1 MGWQMN
7 EFRSRHFG
15 RQGSASSLV
24 ATKRPKGTKGDG
36 GLAVPRQQPRTRDT
50 RSADRQRLQDEVVT
64 IRHKGK
70 HREVELINL
79 SGGGAMIA
87 DDSFA
92 PALWDRVDLN
102 LGEGGT
108 VECVVRWIKEGR
120 FGLEFAHETRIDCAE
135 EERAAVLRAAIE
147 RSFPAAASEPRQA
160 PAQSGSEPGSE
171 HRGETRHPLIW
182 SGDIHYDFGTTRVR
196 LRNISAHGAL
206 IECSK
211 HLPVGA
217 EPLLDLGAAGTLFAT
232 VTWSRGDQVGL
243 KFTHPFD
250 LSQLA
255 RSKPEVT
262 PPDWQKPDYLRGASD
277 ASPWGEHWGR
287 LSLSELHEELD
298 GFLKR

>member
-1 MGWQMN
+1 MN

-15 RQGSASSLV
+15 RPTGSLLV
-24 ATKRPKGTKGDG
+24 ETKRRSRATGDG
-36 GLAVPRQQPRTRDT
+36 GLAVPRQQPRTRNT
-50 RSADRQRLQDEVVT
+50 RSADRQRLKDEFVT
-64 IRHKGK
+64 IWHASGP
-70 HREVELINL
+70 REVELINL

-92 PALWDRVDLN
+92 PSLWDRVDLN

-108 VECVVRWIKEGR
+108 VECVVRWIKSGR
-120 FGLEFAHETRIDCAE
+120 FGLEFAHETRIDCAA
-135 EERAAVLRAAIE
+135 EERAAVLRAALDC
-147 RSFPAAASEPRQA
+147 SFPDAAGEAEEPA
-160 PAQSGSEPGSE
+160 EPGSE

-182 SGDIHYDFGTTRVR
+182 SGDIHYDYGTTRVR

-206 IECSK
+206 IECDK
-211 HLPVGA
+211 HLPIGA

-232 VTWSRGDQVGL
+232 VTWTRGDQVGL
-243 KFTHPFD
+243 KFTQPFD
-250 LSQLA
+250 LNQLA

-262 PPDWQKPDYLRGASD
+262 PATWHKPAYLGGASAADAEGKD

-287 LSLSELHEELD
+287 MSLGELHKELD